1 MNSKVGASRLLQTCF
16 AVSHPWN
23 TSRQCLAMYLKI
35 FMYLHCYNTGKNL
48 FLSCTEMQEILKRDL
63 KQGVYLHR
71 PLHIGQDIKT
81 RFYHKF
87 YTQRE
92 LKTHEVLSNWNYTT
106 MYIYIYMYKVSY
118 ASIAENWNAL
128 YVHHILLSNIHLC
141 ACVCKMITAT
151 CSAKVAKEG
160 MNIFFHHHKSKLD

>member
-87 YTQRE
+87 YTQTE

-106 MYIYIYMYKVSY
+106 MYIYIYVQG
-118 ASIAENWNAL
+118 
-128 YVHHILLSNIHLC
+128 ILCLDRRKLKCLVCPPHTVIKHTLVC
-141 ACVCKMITAT
+141 MCVQDDNGYLQCK
-151 CSAKVAKEG
+151 SSKRRYEY
-160 MNIFFHHHKSKLD
+160 IFPSS

>member
-106 MYIYIYMYKVSY
+106 MYIYICTRYPMPRSQKTEMPCMSTTYCY
-118 ASIAENWNAL
+118 QT
-128 YVHHILLSNIHLC
+128 YTCVHVC
-141 ACVCKMITAT
+141 ARW
-151 CSAKVAKEG
+151 
-160 MNIFFHHHKSKLD
+160 